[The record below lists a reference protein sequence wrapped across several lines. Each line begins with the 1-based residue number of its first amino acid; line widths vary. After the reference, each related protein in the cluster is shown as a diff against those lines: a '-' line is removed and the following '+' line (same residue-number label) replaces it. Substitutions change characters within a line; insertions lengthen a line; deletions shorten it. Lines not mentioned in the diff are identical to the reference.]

1 MAAMA
6 RSTWRRW
13 GLRGI
18 APLAAFVLLAAF
30 MVPANAAPYGG
41 GVENTGLFQLEGDTT
56 PIACPPNDWA
66 GLYNAFQADNTT
78 PPCGSDGF
86 KFVADGVGSADATY
100 WSGGGS
106 KDAYD
111 PALGPWMWAPNDVSP
126 DKNDIDNAFAA
137 AYHLGGGT
145 SATDLTRFLFF
156 GADRFNTSGDAQMGF
171 QFLQA
176 DTCLAG
182 PVGTTS
188 AGDPACPAGTPNQ
201 TANAGKFVDPTT
213 GDPVHHTN
221 GDVLALVNF
230 NNGGTLGLS
239 AVFVWSG
246 GATPPDGSGH
256 YVQALTGNGAA
267 ADCKT
272 IADPNN
278 FCSTSNT
285 GNLTGEPVWPYTAKN
300 QKGKTI
306 TSYTPSAFIEGG
318 INLNAIPNSGSCFP
332 SFLAETR
339 SSAGPSSGLGL
350 TAQLKDLAFGKF
362 ELCGSGITTTP
373 KDGSGG
379 AIGSDGLFIGSG
391 GSVTATDS
399 ADLIV
404 SGIDTW
410 SGTIKFFLCG
420 PFDTSST
427 ATCDGTTGQTPDQV
441 GTQIGTDAQGAV
453 NQDTPMPFL
462 SQQAT
467 ITSPGRYCWRAEFT
481 SPTPGVPDATDGT
494 ATECFIVNKVQTTI
508 STRQFVYPQDKAVI
522 DLPSAGTLTGNVT
535 FRLFGATASP
545 LATALENCTND
556 DGTATSQGLL
566 YAPAS
571 TAISGAAPQSAKTNN
586 TTVAVT
592 SDATVYWHVI
602 YDSTDGSQ
610 IGSESNCVENTA
622 VNFTG
627 DDSGIT
633 VP

>member
-1 MAAMA
+1 MTA
-6 RSTWRRW
+6 RVRSSWQRW
-13 GLRGI
+13 GLRGV
-18 APLAAFVLLAAF
+18 APLAALVLLAAF
-30 MVPANAAPYGG
+30 MVPANAAPYAG
-41 GVENTGLFQLEGDTT
+41 GVETTGLFQLEGNTVPT
-56 PIACPPNDWA
+56 ACPPNDWA

-86 KFVADGVGSADATY
+86 KFVADGVGSSDSTY

-111 PALGPWMWAPNDVSP
+111 PALGPWMWAPNDTSP

-137 AYHLGGGT
+137 AYHLGGGA

-182 PVGTTS
+182 PVGTSS
-188 AGDPACPAGTPNQ
+188 AGDAACPASTPNQ
-201 TANAGKFVDPTT
+201 AANAGKFVDPTT
-213 GDPVHHTN
+213 GDLVHHTN

-246 GATPPDGSGH
+246 ADGNGGGS
-256 YVQALTGNGAA
+256 YQQALTGNGAA

-285 GNLTGEPVWPYTAKN
+285 ANLTNEPVWPYTAKN

-379 AIGSDGLFIGSG
+379 TIGSDGLFIGSG

-399 ADLIV
+399 ADLQV

-420 PFDTSST
+420 PFATTST

-453 NQDTPMPFL
+453 DQDTPMPFL

-467 ITSPGRYCWRAEFT
+467 ITDPGRYCWRAEFT
-481 SPTPGVPDATDGT
+481 SPTAGVPDATDGT
-494 ATECFIVNKVQTTI
+494 STECFLVNKIQTTI

-522 DLPSAGTLTGNVT
+522 DLPSAGTLSGNVT
-535 FRLFGATASP
+535 FRLFDTSA
-545 LATALENCTND
+545 NCSAD
-556 DGTATSQGLL
+556 DGTATATGLL
-566 YAPAS
+566 YNEGP
-571 TAISGAAPQSAKTNN
+571 TAISGSSPQSATTDN

-592 SDATVYWHVI
+592 SDTTVYWHVT
-602 YDSTDGSQ
+602 YDSTDSSQ
-610 IGSESNCVENTA
+610 IGSESACTESTTVSYAGN
-622 VNFTG
+622 
-627 DDSGIT
+627 DSGIT
-633 VP
+633 LP